1 MKIYPCA
8 SCAAKRKQLRDHL
21 KKLELVKA
29 AKVAAEGAKLIV
41 KGKPSGE

>member
-21 KKLELVKA
+21 KKLELARA
-29 AKVAAEGAKLIV
+29 AKVAAEGVKQIV
-41 KGKPSGE
+41 KGKPSGD